1 MKKQLFIVKKKHFIL
16 IVYERI
22 LFLVLQIVN
31 KLKKNSKKTKIYQ
44 KKPAVLSL

>member
-31 KLKKNSKKTKIYQ
+31 KLKKIQKNQNLSKKT
-44 KKPAVLSL
+44 AVLSL